1 MWTGVIDMGS
11 QWLNNI
17 TITSVF
23 ADLDDMKSAE
33 EFEDNEP
40 NYGVQILFSSIEFKE
55 KNQEATFD

>member
-17 TITSVF
+17 IITSVF

-40 NYGVQILFSSIEFKE
+40 NYGV
-55 KNQEATFD
+55 